1 MLKTTMLAV
10 LLLSATAAQAADCT
24 LINARYKQP
33 DAPWWITFKR
43 VPQFAPANE
52 MAAFYLELPNSGVE
66 MNGGVA
72 IPNGFGSPLW
82 SIKGPC
88 TPPEFAEEGAAV
100 EMCGFL
106 DDNQYPAIYG
116 EYDGKVRF
124 LDTEA
129 GAAAPEQIILPS
141 LAVSLWYSNYRQ
153 TEWMDSVDIGD
164 AFTLVGC
171 D

>member
-1 MLKTTMLAV
+1 MWRSISLASLLLAV
-10 LLLSATAAQAADCT
+10 PAQAADCT
-24 LINARYKQP
+24 LTHARYKQP
-33 DAPWWITFKR
+33 DAPWWLTFKR
-43 VPQFAPANE
+43 VPQFAAPNQ

-66 MNGGVA
+66 MQGGVS

-82 SIKGPC
+82 SIEGPC
-88 TPPEFAEEGAAV
+88 APPEFAEEDAPV
-100 EMCGFL
+100 EFCSFL
-106 DDNQYPAIYG
+106 DDSQYPAIYR

-129 GAAAPEQIILPS
+129 GAVAPEQVILPH
-141 LAVSLWYSNYRQ
+141 LAASLWYSNYRQ
-153 TEWMDSVDIGD
+153 TEWTDGIDIGD